1 MIPDPQTSP
10 HSLLSC
16 APLAAQAGF
25 FLLNFHFLLFECLV
39 TSRAGSYYFYP
50 KEYFPLLLKHCLAA
64 RIQFF
69 PHCSSPLEILQYIHS
84 PALRWAGGRP
94 GESPPALPKQI
105 NLIMF
110 HCSETHY

>member
-10 HSLLSC
+10 HSLLSS

-50 KEYFPLLLKHCLAA
+50 KEYFPLLLKHCFSYEGPYDPSLCLSPHVLST
-64 RIQFF
+64 FF
-69 PHCSSPLEILQYIHS
+69 
-84 PALRWAGGRP
+84 G
-94 GESPPALPKQI
+94 
-105 NLIMF
+105 
-110 HCSETHY
+110 